1 MDVVQFEDKR
11 WSTQPQKEEFRHTQA
26 VSLITSGKVL
36 DVGCGDGL
44 LLSMLREKDIEGTGL
59 DVSPEAVRKCRAKGF
74 AAEVFDPN
82 RPFPFPDKYFDHV
95 VLLDVLEHV
104 YAPEEL
110 LSEAKRVSKG
120 DIIISVPNFS
130 SLPARIQVLLGKV
143 PENNTPHKGHVYWF
157 TYSVLKTLAKKSGLY
172 IEELRVNSF
181 GPFAR
186 IPWLT
191 KSFPSI
197 LALSF
202 VAQLKS
208 TA

>member
-11 WSTQPQKEEFRHTQA
+11 WSTQPQKEEFRHKQA
-26 VSLITSGKVL
+26 VSLITSGNVL

-44 LLSMLREKDIEGTGL
+44 LLSLLRANDVEGTGL

-74 AAEVFDPN
+74 AAEVYDTN
-82 RPFPFPDKYFDHV
+82 GPFPFPDKYFDHV
-95 VLLDVLEHV
+95 ILLDVLEHV

-110 LSEAKRVSKG
+110 LLEAKRVSKG

-130 SLPARIQVLLGKV
+130 SLPARLQVLLGRV

-157 TYSVLKTLAKKSGLY
+157 NYKVLNALSKKSGLY

-181 GPFAR
+181 GPFAK
-186 IPWLT
+186 IPGVARL
-191 KSFPSI
+191 FPSI

-202 VAQLKS
+202 VARLKS